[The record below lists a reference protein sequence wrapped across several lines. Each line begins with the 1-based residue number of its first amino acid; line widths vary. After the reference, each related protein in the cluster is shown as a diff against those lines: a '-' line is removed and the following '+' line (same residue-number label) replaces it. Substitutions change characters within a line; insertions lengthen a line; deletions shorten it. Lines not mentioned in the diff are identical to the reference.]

1 MKSAKY
7 TILINTTEAPTGT
20 LNTYNASL
28 PFNPTTILCDSS
40 YKNTPLEHTDLFFD
54 DWDYLHEYAFGD
66 KLKIENR
73 EQYYKLI
80 ITIKK
85 MILESQK
92 TNAVL
97 NYSNIDFLRSFFDIT
112 YQFTPMRNMKNLQH
126 FDKAEMRPVIYSMYH
141 IDTALSFSF
150 SDITQ
155 YFYECY
161 SMSDVVF
168 AILHFLAS
176 RQYKFNICAHC
187 GRYFA
192 TTSYKQK
199 YCFRKSPMQ
208 QYKHL
213 NCEQAVRNITQ
224 EINRG
229 YKRIYNN
236 LYQNHSKEPSILSD
250 FLEKYNTARN
260 DFNNYPNIENIEK
273 CFAVLDKKQWY

>member
-1 MKSAKY
+1 MKAAKY
-7 TILINTTEAPTGT
+7 TILINTAEAPIGM
-20 LNTYNASL
+20 LNSHNANLS
-28 PFNPTTILCDSS
+28 FNPTTVLCDLS
-40 YKNTPLEHTDLFFD
+40 YKNTPLDNTDFHFD
-54 DWDYLHEYAFGD
+54 DWDYSHEYAFGE
-66 KLKIENR
+66 KIKIENR
-73 EQYYKLI
+73 EQYYKLV

-112 YQFTPMRNMKNLQH
+112 YQFTPMRNMKNLQR
-126 FDKAEMRPVIYSMYH
+126 FSKTEMRPVIYSMYH
-141 IDTALSFSF
+141 IDTALSLNF

-161 SMSDVVF
+161 SMSDIIF

-208 QYKHL
+208 QYAHL

-236 LYQNHSKEPSILSD
+236 LHQNHAEENNTISN
-250 FLEKYNTARN
+250 FLKKYDAARN
-260 DFNNYPNIENIEK
+260 DFNIHPNIENIEK
-273 CFAVLDKKQWY
+273 CFTVLDKKQWY